1 MKRPVCLGDAT
12 SSGGKVVECQL
23 AGTHQLNGKT
33 IAVLGDKATCP
44 LHVGIY
50 AFTES
55 NPHRRMNG
63 LSIVLDGHRLECGC
77 HGVASHAATV
87 KVG

>member
-12 SSGGKVVECQL
+12 SSGAKVV
-23 AGTHQLNGKT
+23 
-33 IAVLGDKATCP
+33 V
-44 LHVGIY
+44 
-50 AFTES
+50 
-55 NPHRRMNG
+55 NG